1 MLKHLFKTILPVAAL
16 AIGLATAACGNANI
30 TFGDDDG
37 VPLAEL
43 DTSDKVPTAI
53 ALGGPDKVVVT
64 EGAKLAITVSGDKDA
79 IDALRFNLDDGTL
92 GITRKKHANAPGV
105 ATIAVT
111 LPALHEIILAGS
123 GDIQAPAMAEKA
135 EVNIGG
141 SGTVA
146 IGRLAASRFNVN
158 IGGSG
163 TLSTAGTAE
172 RLEFNVAGSGNL
184 KARGLKVGSAE
195 INIAGSGGGEFASD
209 GTVRANVL
217 GSGDVTVFG
226 RADCKIS
233 AMGSGKLHCR
243 NDDTAWNG
251 DAKAPLP
258 AKRPAAPKAPPA
270 PKPPASTQ

>member
-1 MLKHLFKTILPVAAL
+1 MLKALLKTILPIAAL
-16 AIGLATAACGNANI
+16 GIGLATSACGNAHI
-30 TFGDDDG
+30 SFGDGEG
-37 VPLAEL
+37 VPLSEL
-43 DTSDKVPTAI
+43 DTSGTTPTAL
-53 ALGGPDKVVVT
+53 ALAGPDKVVVT
-64 EGAKLAITVSGDKDA
+64 EGAKLTITVSGDQDA
-79 IDALRFNLDDGTL
+79 IEALRFNLDDGTL
-92 GITRKKHANAPGV
+92 GIMRKKHAKAPGM

-111 LPALHEIILAGS
+111 VPALHEIVLAGS
-123 GDIQAPAMAEKA
+123 GDITAPSLADKA

-146 IGRLAASRFNVN
+146 IGRVAADQFDVN

-163 TLSTAGTAE
+163 TLSAAGTAE

-195 INIAGSGGGEFASD
+195 VNIAGSGGGEFASD
-209 GTVRANVL
+209 GKVRANVL

-243 NDDTAWNG
+243 DGETAWS
-251 DAKAPLP
+251 DEAKAPP
-258 AKRPAAPKAPPA
+258 PPA
-270 PKPPASTQ
+270 Q